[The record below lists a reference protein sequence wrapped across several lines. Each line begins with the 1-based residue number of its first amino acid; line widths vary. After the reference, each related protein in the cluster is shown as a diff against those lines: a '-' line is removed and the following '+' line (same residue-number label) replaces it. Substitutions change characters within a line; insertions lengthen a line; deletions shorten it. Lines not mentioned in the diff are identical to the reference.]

1 MGRSGCGTGNLRT
14 ARAALRSAC
23 GLCRSGREESRPY
36 SCEFLRIQS
45 FPNYLQGSKYGGC
58 CMNELELDNITC
70 VELLSSS
77 EKMLSKYI
85 VFTSKIMIQYS
96 IYSAVLPTCQLFPR
110 DVGKMNGQDLGKV
123 L

>member
-1 MGRSGCGTGNLRT
+1 MNYAGVGGKRVGLRVVNF
-14 ARAALRSAC
+14 C
-23 GLCRSGREESRPY
+23 
-36 SCEFLRIQS
+36 RIQS
-45 FPNYLQGSKYGGC
+45 FPNYLQGSKHGGR

-110 DVGKMNGQDLGKV
+110 DVGKMNGQDLGEM

>member
-1 MGRSGCGTGNLRT
+1 
-14 ARAALRSAC
+14 
-23 GLCRSGREESRPY
+23 
-36 SCEFLRIQS
+36 
-45 FPNYLQGSKYGGC
+45 
-58 CMNELELDNITC
+58 MNELELDNITC

-96 IYSAVLPTCQLFPR
+96 IYSAVLPACQLFPG